1 MNLRNNQSDAA
12 AVVAAP
18 GVATQ
23 ALRFAIVGVLN
34 TATTLVII
42 AVLRELAGAPVW
54 LASGVGYA
62 VGTVQS
68 YLLNRG
74 WTFGARAGGAPVA
87 AQFSRFVAVNVV
99 LGLVFSALNEVLARQ
114 FTLVAATLLTML
126 VVVPL
131 SFLLMRSFVF
141 GRRRA

>member
-1 MNLRNNQSDAA
+1 M
-12 AVVAAP
+12 VVRAP

-34 TATTLVII
+34 TATTLAII
-42 AVLRELAGAPVW
+42 AALREVVGAPVW
-54 LASGVGYA
+54 LASAIGYG

-68 YLLNRG
+68 YLLNRS
-74 WTFGARAGGAPVA
+74 WTFGSRGGGVPVA

-99 LGLVFSALNEVLARQ
+99 LGLVFSALNDVLARQ

-126 VVVPL
+126 VVVPM
-131 SFLLMRSFVF
+131 SFLAMRTLVF
-141 GRRRA
+141 GRGRT